1 MNLTVAG
8 VKTEEGKQQ
17 QQQELPEKITRT
29 ILIYLGSSNAS
40 RKCAANYYVK

>member
-17 QQQELPEKITRT
+17 QQELTEKITRT
-29 ILIYLGSSNAS
+29 ILVYLGSNNAS
-40 RKCAANYYVK
+40 RKCAPNSYVK